1 MNELTDEVRQNV
13 DDVLR
18 VCQALIFRDIWK
30 MTDADAVLKIFFI
43 MRRVL
48 SDDNDQNQYPNI
60 ASAAHMLRMADNPV
74 DTLETMLSL
83 GNQWRMES

>member
-30 MTDADAVLKIFFI
+30 MTGTL
-43 MRRVL
+43 RRKEESHEVQPA
-48 SDDNDQNQYPNI
+48 SDHEPRVGA
-60 ASAAHMLRMADNPV
+60 AS
-74 DTLETMLSL
+74 
-83 GNQWRMES
+83 

>member
-1 MNELTDEVRQNV
+1 MNKLTDEVRQNV

-30 MTDADAVLKIFFI
+30 MTDADAVLKIFYI
-43 MRRVL
+43 MRRALPDV
-48 SDDNDQNQYPNI
+48 NGQNQYPNL
-60 ASAAHMLRMADNPV
+60 AHAAQMLRMADDPV
-74 DTLETMLSL
+74 DMLETMLSL